1 MKKSNEQI
9 IANAVSQLI
18 DMFNTG
24 KLPKQVAFSII
35 HRHPGDVIPSDKG
48 SIGNRV
54 LQLLQGTE
62 DARG

>member
-9 IANAVSQLI
+9 IADAVSQLI

-35 HRHPGDVIPSDKG
+35 HRHPGD
-48 SIGNRV
+48 
-54 LQLLQGTE
+54 
-62 DARG
+62 

>member
-9 IANAVSQLI
+9 IADAVSQLI

-35 HRHPGDVIPSDKG
+35 DRYPGDVIP
-48 SIGNRV
+48 
-54 LQLLQGTE
+54 
-62 DARG
+62 